1 MYINFSDIPGHQ
13 NLFLDYLYE
22 FENVSDFYTY
32 DFRNRE
38 NYLKIFKNITENR
51 RNLSPDISSVI
62 SEQYSNL
69 APTELTEK
77 NIKKLSDK
85 KTLAIVTGQ

>member
-22 FENVSDFYTY
+22 FENVTDFYAY

-38 NYLKIFKNITENR
+38 NFLKIFKNITESR
-51 RNLSPDISSVI
+51 RILSPDIGSLI
-62 SEQYSNL
+62 SGQYSNF
-69 APTELTEK
+69 APSELT
-77 NIKKLSDK
+77 
-85 KTLAIVTGQ
+85 